1 MENIELHLDI
11 NAQVVIP
18 EWLRIKM
25 GVADADAENESEDR
39 DDDTTEAVDA
49 EAHRKALEKLAECL
63 RDNGIADVAFT
74 CSRHAVRRNRRG

>member
-1 MENIELHLDI
+1 MEDIELHLDI

-18 EWLRIKM
+18 EWLRKKM

-39 DDDTTEAVDA
+39 DDESAEEVDA

-63 RDNGIADVAFT
+63 RNNGIADVAFT
-74 CSRHAVRRNRRG
+74 CTRHADRCKHRG